1 MPHLES
7 TLLQH
12 TYIRQMMRNKINF
25 YIVEYAINSLLRQK
39 YKTIFIALVFTMLVF
54 LLSSLFFITNSIK
67 YELQQTLET
76 LPEITVQK
84 IKAGRHYDIDVSTID
99 EILDIHGVSG
109 AVARVWGYYYFENA
123 GVNFSLVGIDE
134 YEEQYKK
141 SFVEVASK
149 LDFIKPSMIVGEGV
163 RRVMDK
169 NYYKE
174 YFNFIKPDGS
184 LMRVDIGTTFKA
196 QSELESNDVIVMSKD
211 NVREIFDIDES
222 KATDIVVHVANFN
235 EVATVASKIKLLYP
249 DTRVITK
256 DDLKISYQNIF
267 DYKSGIFLALF
278 SVSLF
283 TFFIIIY
290 DRVSGLSSEQKRE
303 IGILK
308 AVGWR
313 VDDVLKE
320 KFYEGF
326 IVSIFSYL
334 VGITLAFG
342 FVYILK
348 APLLQ
353 NIFIGY
359 SQLKTSFNL
368 PFVFDIQTL
377 ALIFFLSVPI
387 YIAAIIIPSWRSATL
402 EADEVIR

>member
-1 MPHLES
+1 
-7 TLLQH
+7 
-12 TYIRQMMRNKINF
+12 MRSKINL
-25 YIVEYAINSLLRQK
+25 YIIEYAINSLLSQK
-39 YKTIFIALVFTMLVF
+39 YKTFFVTSVLSVLVF

-67 YELQQTLET
+67 YELNSTIEA

-84 IKAGRHYDIDVSTID
+84 IKAGRHYDIDISVVD
-99 EILDIHGVSG
+99 EILEITGVES
-109 AVARVWGYYYFENA
+109 AIARVWGYYYFENA
-123 GVNFSLVGIDE
+123 GVNFSIIGLDE
-134 YEEQYKK
+134 YEEQYKN
-141 SFVEVASK
+141 SFVKVAK
-149 LDFIKPSMIVGEGV
+149 ELDFSKPSMIVGVGV
-163 RRVMDK
+163 KKIMDK

-174 YFNFIKPDGS
+174 YFNFIKPNGT
-184 LMRVDIGTTFKA
+184 LKKVDITGVFSGDT
-196 QSELESNDVIVMSKD
+196 ELESNDVIVMS
-211 NVREIFDIDES
+211 NESVREIFDMDKS
-222 KATDIVVHVANFN
+222 KATDIVVRVANHN
-235 EVATVASKIKLLYP
+235 EISTIASKIKLLYP
-249 DTRVITK
+249 DSRVVTK

-278 SVSLF
+278 VISLF

-290 DRVSGLSSEQKRE
+290 DKASGLSSEQKRE

-308 AVGWR
+308 AIGWR
-313 VDDVLKE
+313 VDDVLRE

-326 IVSIFSYL
+326 IVSFFSYTL
-334 VGITLAFG
+334 GIIAALA

-353 NIFIGY
+353 NIFTGY

-368 PFVFDIQTL
+368 PFVFDVQTL